1 MESVEKLAQELGITA
16 GEVNE
21 MLTAEERAAM
31 QEDAGDT
38 PVESQLDGALGP
50 DKAPATPVAPVVSKE
65 DTERL
70 QALGKET
77 AHEIENA
84 RSASDNV
91 AKRVLVKRAEE
102 VAAKPE
108 HAAIFL
114 DGFASGLTEYG
125 LSDGIVRTRKT
136 EAKAVIDAYRK
147 TVTDNLT
154 DARKALIEFTGGYH
168 DFILKA
174 REIRGPLGHKSK
186 APGTH
191 APKSKLNESE
201 TQRAKDLIHTMSA
214 SQAMDAAVVVGNQL
228 LKQQNGELSTIRLVA
243 NVYLQPLMLSKDAGI
258 RKWATD
264 AQERALQI
272 LDAADKANIV
282 TAASD
287 NTGHGVISVP
297 QPEVQTQQ
305 IAA

>member
-16 GEVNE
+16 GEVNA
-21 MLTAEERAAM
+21 MLTDAERAEM

-38 PVESQLDGALGP
+38 PVDTSTAAVESA
-50 DKAPATPVAPVVSKE
+50 APVPAIPVISDADKQ
-65 DTERL
+65 RL
-70 QALGKET
+70 ELLGKET

-91 AKRVLVKRAEE
+91 AKRILVKRAEE
-102 VAAKPE
+102 VCAKPE
-108 HAAIFL
+108 QAAIFL
-114 DGFASGLTEYG
+114 DGFASGLAECG

-168 DFILKA
+168 EFILKA
-174 REIRGPLGHKSK
+174 REIRGPLGNKSK

-228 LKQQNGELSTIRLVA
+228 LKQQNGELSTIRLVV

-272 LDAADKANIV
+272 LDAADKAKPEETTV
-282 TAASD
+282 D
-287 NTGHGVISVP
+287 HTGHGVISVP
-297 QPEVQTQQ
+297 QPEVQQ